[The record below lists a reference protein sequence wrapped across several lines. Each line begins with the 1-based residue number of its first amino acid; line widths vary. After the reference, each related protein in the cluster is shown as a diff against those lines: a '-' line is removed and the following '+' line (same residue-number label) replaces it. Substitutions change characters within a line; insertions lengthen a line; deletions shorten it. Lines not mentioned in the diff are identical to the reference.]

1 MFKNNYLDFEPT
13 NCKKSC
19 TQTTYEIHKTSELA
33 VLDYYFATKLTFKP
47 FVHVTRS
54 TFSIS
59 VIDTITSLGGSVS
72 FYLVYVSSA
81 NGKNDIAQSF
91 VAILCALGKFFVAL
105 AA

>member
-1 MFKNNYLDFEPT
+1 MDQHFEDLRYVSDFQQLHSHDR
-13 NCKKSC
+13 NVIRGS
-19 TQTTYEIHKTSELA
+19 S

-81 NGKNDIAQSF
+81 NGKNDTAQSF
-91 VAILCALGKFFVAL
+91 VVILCALGKIFVAL
-105 AA
+105 GA